1 MRRSGG
7 RLRYRFRR
15 NFGFAS
21 SREAVGSRPNSVA
34 RANVALLQAVAD
46 ESHLNR
52 APAAIRI
59 GLRVVA
65 DGIEMREIVSNGRKG
80 LLFISPVLRE
90 IRFASGC
97 RAHAL
102 ENRGGHRLQP

>member
-15 NFGFAS
+15 NFGVAS
-21 SREAVGSRPNSVA
+21 SREAVGPRPISVS
-34 RANVALLQAVAD
+34 RANVALLQAVSD

-52 APAAIRI
+52 APAAVRI
-59 GLRVVA
+59 WLRVVA
-65 DGIEMREIVSNGRKG
+65 DGIKMRQVVSNGRKG

-90 IRFASGC
+90 TRLPSAC
-97 RAHAL
+97 RDL
-102 ENRGGHRLQP
+102 SL